1 MRRAIGIVLLAAA
14 AMAQLRRLPQPPPSE
29 PAVPAGTASI
39 EGTVSDAVTQ
49 APLRKAQVN
58 INGPLAGPTTAVTDA
73 TGRFAF
79 RELAAGTYWLS
90 ASKQGYNPPQA
101 IFAAASNNEIV
112 LGDGEH
118 KKGVEIS
125 LMPDGSI
132 GGRIVDEE
140 GLPVRG
146 CGVSAAQF
154 EYEQNRRTLRSHGYA
169 SSGENGEYRI
179 GSLPPGR
186 YYVFTHCHLQLAA
199 AHPLL
204 ARGDPRIPHETYLPQ
219 FYGGGVDPAAATRLS
234 VLAGSSLDG
243 IDFQLTR
250 TPAYTLRGS
259 VMGGDPDAR
268 PGSVSVMLMPVNR
281 TMRTLMQMNAQADAA
296 RRTFQIPAVIPGSY
310 LLTAYSNN
318 RNGRVFAAERPVEI
332 GHGPPDPVQLSLESG
347 VDLKGS
353 VQFDSDDHPPLENSQ
368 ILLAS
373 IETAYFVRQL
383 PAKVDPDGAFT
394 LTGVLPG
401 RWRLIVNSPG
411 YLKAATLAGQ
421 TVAPGGFQIAPGAAG
436 PLRITLGAKLAD
448 VHVEIQNAPSGQQ
461 VAAVIFP
468 EDSSRLG
475 IGLERAG
482 VSSDGSVDFGGLAP
496 GRYRVLATDS
506 PSPWLIVQRADW
518 LKALENLG
526 AAIDVPEGGRVSATL
541 ETIPREE
548 VLRALDQN
556 E

>member
-1 MRRAIGIVLLAAA
+1 MTRAFCILLLAAA
-14 AMAQLRRLPQPPPSE
+14 AMAQIRRMPPPPPSE
-29 PAVPAGTASI
+29 PSTPAGTASI

-58 INGPLAGPTTAVTDA
+58 INGPLAAPTTAVTDA
-73 TGRFAF
+73 SGRFAF
-79 RELAAGTYWLS
+79 RELAAGNYWLN
-90 ASKQGYNPPQA
+90 ASKQGYNVPQA
-101 IFAAASNNEIV
+101 IFAAAPNNEAV
-112 LGDGEH
+112 VGDGEH

-132 GGRIVDEE
+132 GGRVVDEE

-146 CGVSAAQF
+146 CGVVAAQF
-154 EYEQNRRTLRSHGYA
+154 VYEQNRRTLQSRGYA
-169 SSGENGEYRI
+169 STSENGEYRL
-179 GSLPPGR
+179 GSLAPGR
-186 YYVFTHCHLQLAA
+186 YYVFTHCHQQLAA

-204 ARGDPRIPHETYLPQ
+204 PRGDPRIPHETYLPQ
-219 FYGGGVDPAAATRLS
+219 LYGGGVDPAAATRLT
-234 VLAGSSLDG
+234 VQAGSRLDN

-250 TPAYTLRGS
+250 APAYTLRGS
-259 VMGGDPDAR
+259 VVGGDPGAR
-268 PGSVSVMLMPVNR
+268 PSVSVMLMPVNR
-281 TMRTLMQMNAQADAA
+281 TMRTLMLMNAQADAA

-310 LLTAYSNN
+310 LLAAYTNN
-318 RNGRVFAAERPVEI
+318 RDGRVFAAERPVEI
-332 GHGPPDPVQLSLESG
+332 GQGPPEPVQLSLQSG

-368 ILLAS
+368 ISLAS
-373 IETAYFVRQL
+373 IDTAYFMRQL
-383 PAKVDPDGAFT
+383 PAKVEQDGTFT

-401 RWRLIVNSPG
+401 RWRLIVSSPG

-421 TVAPGGFQIAPGAAG
+421 TVAPGGFQIAAGAAG
-436 PLRITLGAKLAD
+436 PLRITLGSKLAD
-448 VHVEIQNAPSGQQ
+448 VHVEVENAPAGQQ
-461 VAAVIFP
+461 LSAVIFP
-468 EDSSRLG
+468 EDLGRLG

-482 VSSDGSVDFGGLAP
+482 VMANGSADFGGLAP
-496 GRYRVLATDS
+496 GRYRVFATDS
-506 PSPWLIVQRADW
+506 PSPWLIVQRPDW

-548 VLRALDQN
+548 VLRALEEN